1 MFNVFWIYL
10 LEKHDKQ
17 HIWTQL
23 SLWYSFEWGRLQTL
37 AAGEAGNLFPP
48 LPTLT
53 LAPHLE
59 AEANEPAAVAAT
71 TAEPAAFT
79 TTAEQSATTT
89 TAEQSATTTTAEQAA
104 TTTTAE
110 QAATTTTAEQAATT
124 TTAEQAAATTS
135 ESTTSEVADE
145 PTLGEADVAA
155 SSVGEGGDIT
165 GATEE
170 EIWAEEEKE
179 EEEEEFSPVDVGCSW
194 TLIGSLFFTMVMFY
208 FVNYPDDDIKRY
220 TWSIINST
228 LSATILL
235 QQHFVH

>member
-1 MFNVFWIYL
+1 MLVCFNISLFVFNLFEPICFSD
-10 LEKHDKQ
+10 DKQ

-23 SLWYSFEWGRLQTL
+23 NFWYSFEWGRLQTL
-37 AAGEAGNLFPP
+37 AAGEAGNLFPS

-59 AEANEPAAVAAT
+59 AEASEPAAVATT

-79 TTAEQSATTT
+79 TTAEQA
-89 TAEQSATTTTAEQAA
+89 ATTTTAEQAA

-124 TTAEQAAATTS
+124 TTAEQAATTTS

>member
-1 MFNVFWIYL
+1 M
-10 LEKHDKQ
+10 
-17 HIWTQL
+17 
-23 SLWYSFEWGRLQTL
+23 QTL

-59 AEANEPAAVAAT
+59 AEANEPAAVATT

-79 TTAEQSATTT
+79 TTAEQS
-89 TAEQSATTTTAEQAA
+89 
-104 TTTTAE
+104 
-110 QAATTTTAEQAATT
+110 ATT

-179 EEEEEFSPVDVGCSW
+179 EEKEEFSPVDVGCSW

-235 QQHFVH
+235 QQHFVHVTCFVSFGRINFWNGSASGWSVA

>member
-1 MFNVFWIYL
+1 M
-10 LEKHDKQ
+10 
-17 HIWTQL
+17 
-23 SLWYSFEWGRLQTL
+23 QTL

-59 AEANEPAAVAAT
+59 AAANELAAV
-71 TAEPAAFT
+71 
-79 TTAEQSATTT
+79 ATTT
-89 TAEQSATTTTAEQAA
+89 TEQAA
-104 TTTTAE
+104 A
-110 QAATTTTAEQAATT
+110 T
-124 TTAEQAAATTS
+124 TTAEQAAATTTTEQAAATTTAEQAAS
-135 ESTTSEVADE
+135 TTLESTTSEVADE
-145 PTLGEADVAA
+145 PTLGEADLAA

-170 EIWAEEEKE
+170 EIWAEEEEE

-220 TWSIINST
+220 TWAIINST

-235 QQHFVH
+235 QQHFCPLCFVSFGRINFLNWSASGWSGA

>member
-1 MFNVFWIYL
+1 M
-10 LEKHDKQ
+10 
-17 HIWTQL
+17 
-23 SLWYSFEWGRLQTL
+23 QTL

-59 AEANEPAAVAAT
+59 AAANEPAAVATT

-79 TTAEQSATTT
+79 ATAEQSAP
-89 TAEQSATTTTAEQAA
+89 TTTAEQAA
-104 TTTTAE
+104 P
-110 QAATTTTAEQAATT
+110 T
-124 TTAEQAAATTS
+124 TTAEQAAATTL

-145 PTLGEADVAA
+145 PTLGEADLAA

-235 QQHFVH
+235 QQHFVHYVTCFVSFGRIHFWNGSAASFWLERCMM